1 MKVLS
6 ICDLLAH
13 TQKAYVDNG
22 FPKEADAIQRVLE
35 RVRCMSSGDSGDEPM
50 TSEQLN
56 LIRSEWSASSAS
68 YDEKRAFIVVRYRTE
83 HLEAV
88 PSSAFG
94 ELVQW
99 LQTGQ
104 YEGLTW

>member
-13 TQKAYVDNG
+13 TARAY
-22 FPKEADAIQRVLE
+22 ADSKMMRESAAIQHVLE
-35 RVRCMSSGDSGDEPM
+35 RVRGMSGGESDDEPM
-50 TSEQLN
+50 TTDQLEQVRL
-56 LIRSEWSASSAS
+56 EWSASSAT
-68 YDEKRAFIVVRYRTE
+68 YYEKRAFIVTRYRTE

-94 ELVQW
+94 ELVYW
-99 LQTGQ
+99 LQTG
-104 YEGLTW
+104 EKA

>member
-1 MKVLS
+1 MKALS

-13 TQKAYVDNG
+13 TARAYADNG
-22 FPKEADAIQRVLE
+22 LMRESAAVEHVLE
-35 RVRCMSSGDSGDEPM
+35 RVRGMACGDSDDEPM
-50 TSEQLN
+50 TTDQLEQARL
-56 LIRSEWSASSAS
+56 EWKASSAS
-68 YDEKRAFIVVRYRTE
+68 YCEKRAFIVTRYRTE

-99 LQTGQ
+99 LQTGE
-104 YEGLTW
+104 YEGLMW